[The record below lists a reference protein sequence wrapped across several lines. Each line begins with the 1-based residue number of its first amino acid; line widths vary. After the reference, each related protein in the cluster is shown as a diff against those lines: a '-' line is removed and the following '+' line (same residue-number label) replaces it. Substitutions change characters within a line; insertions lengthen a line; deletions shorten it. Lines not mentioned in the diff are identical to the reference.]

1 MVSPNSPA
9 LNQTVIDN
17 FLSGN
22 YQTTDSTNPYL
33 VPVTPYTP
41 PADPT
46 IPDCGA
52 LYPNE
57 NRIYDPLSSS
67 CVIVPEEE
75 ISNNNDNNRTP
86 FVKNITDG
94 VIDGYERV
102 LPNRAIGIDGGL
114 NSREMMALEK
124 RLTPEIASAMGLMNQ
139 KYLGRGV
146 QYNPTTGNY
155 VAASP
160 TGPKLYPFNEMSWGT
175 ALGDARRALDSTFSG
190 FGNAFAGVGNYLS
203 QGGMLGVLANAF
215 SPKTSINTNKS
226 QGGSTTNVGLLN
238 NLSASLGGADKA
250 EPAQGGNSFPSSYG
264 GNYQGISAEEER
276 FINDVS
282 KSKKKDRTPTTTPKK
297 VQINAPAFKGMGY
310 RRGR

>member
-75 ISNNNDNNRTP
+75 MNVDDNRGNIEG
-86 FVKNITDG
+86 KNIENG
-94 VIDGYERV
+94 LIEGYEQAFPAG
-102 LPNRAIGIDGGL
+102 LGPESGGL
-114 NSREMMALEK
+114 NSRKMMELESN
-124 RLTPEIASAMGLMNQ
+124 LTPELASKIGLLNRE
-139 KYLGRGV
+139 YNYRGV
-146 QYNPTTGNY
+146 QFDPTTGRY
-155 VAASP
+155 IAMSP
-160 TGPKLYPFNEMSWGT
+160 TPSQF
-175 ALGDARRALDSTFSG
+175 AGDVKRGFADVGSM
-190 FGNAFAGVGNYLS
+190 FGNMGTDIFNSAKGYLAN
-203 QGGMLGVLANAF
+203 GGMLGMLANMF
-215 SPKTSINTNKS
+215 SPKQLPNRS

-238 NLSASLGGADKA
+238 NLSASSGGADRA
-250 EPAQGGNSFPSSYG
+250 EPAQDGNSFPSSYG
-264 GNYQGISAEEER
+264 GVYQNTPSA
-276 FINDVS
+276 
-282 KSKKKDRTPTTTPKK
+282 KKDRTPTPTPKK

>member
-1 MVSPNSPA
+1 MVSPNTPSSS
-9 LNQTVIDN
+9 QTIIDN

-102 LPNRAIGIDGGL
+102 LSDSPIGMNGGL

-139 KYLGRGV
+139 KYGGRGI
-146 QYNPTTGNY
+146 QYNPITGNY
-155 VAASP
+155 IAASP
-160 TGPKLYPFNEMSWGT
+160 NANQF
-175 ALGDARRALDSTFSG
+175 AGDIKRG
-190 FGNAFAGVGNYLS
+190 FGDIFGGLKNFAT
-203 QGGMLGVLANAF
+203 QGGLLGMLANVF
-215 SPKTSINTNKS
+215 SPKTSSNRS

-250 EPAQGGNSFPSSYG
+250 EPAEGGNSFPSSYG

-276 FINDVS
+276 LINDVS
-282 KSKKKDRTPTTTPKK
+282 KSKNRDRTPTTTPKK

>member
-1 MVSPNSPA
+1 MVSPNTPSSS
-9 LNQTVIDN
+9 QTIIDN

-102 LPNRAIGIDGGL
+102 LSDSPIGMNGGL

-139 KYLGRGV
+139 KYGGRGI
-146 QYNPTTGNY
+146 QYNPITGN
-155 VAASP
+155 
-160 TGPKLYPFNEMSWGT
+160 
-175 ALGDARRALDSTFSG
+175 
-190 FGNAFAGVGNYLS
+190 
-203 QGGMLGVLANAF
+203 
-215 SPKTSINTNKS
+215 
-226 QGGSTTNVGLLN
+226 
-238 NLSASLGGADKA
+238 
-250 EPAQGGNSFPSSYG
+250 
-264 GNYQGISAEEER
+264 
-276 FINDVS
+276 
-282 KSKKKDRTPTTTPKK
+282 
-297 VQINAPAFKGMGY
+297 
-310 RRGR
+310 

>member
-1 MVSPNSPA
+1 MVSPNTPSSS
-9 LNQTVIDN
+9 QTIIDN

-102 LPNRAIGIDGGL
+102 LSDSPIGMNGAL
-114 NSREMMALEK
+114 NSMEMMELEN
-124 RLTPEIASAMGLMNQ
+124 RFGPEMASQMGLMNQ
-139 KYLGRGV
+139 EYLGRGI
-146 QYNPTTGNY
+146 QYNPITGKY
-155 VAASP
+155 IAASP
-160 TGPKLYPFNEMSWGT
+160 NVSQF
-175 ALGDARRALDSTFSG
+175 AGDIKRG
-190 FGNAFAGVGNYLS
+190 FGDIFGGLKNFAT
-203 QGGMLGVLANAF
+203 QGGLLGMLLGSKQSPEIKPNYYTEDYVPSRLRKDPFIPPVITNDNIAQQNIDDVLKSDNNDNKNNITVNN
-215 SPKTSINTNKS
+215 SKS
-226 QGGSTTNVGLLN
+226 QGSPTQRNKPKNTYTRKYNQ
-238 NLSASLGGADKA
+238 SK
-250 EPAQGGNSFPSSYG
+250 QGNPF
-264 GNYQGISAEEER
+264 ER
-276 FINDVS
+276 
-282 KSKKKDRTPTTTPKK
+282 
-297 VQINAPAFKGMGY
+297 NA
-310 RRGR
+310 

>member
-1 MVSPNSPA
+1 MVSPNTPSSS
-9 LNQTVIDN
+9 QTIIDN

-67 CVIVPEEE
+67 CVIVPEEDMTE
-75 ISNNNDNNRTP
+75 TNANDN
-86 FVKNITDG
+86 KGNIEGKSVNDG
-94 VIDGYERV
+94 IIDGYERV
-102 LPNRAIGIDGGL
+102 LSNNPIGMNGGL

-139 KYLGRGV
+139 KYGGRGI
-146 QYNPTTGNY
+146 QYNPITGNY
-155 VAASP
+155 IAASP
-160 TGPKLYPFNEMSWGT
+160 NANQF
-175 ALGDARRALDSTFSG
+175 AGDIKRG
-190 FGNAFAGVGNYLS
+190 FGDIFGGLKNFAT
-203 QGGMLGVLANAF
+203 QGGLLGMLLGSKQ
-215 SPKTSINTNKS
+215 SPELKPNYYTEGYVPSRLREDPFVPPVINNNNIAVENIPLNNSNYQDEILRNSTNNKS
-226 QGGSTTNVGLLN
+226 KN
-238 NLSASLGGADKA
+238 
-250 EPAQGGNSFPSSYG
+250 
-264 GNYQGISAEEER
+264 
-276 FINDVS
+276 
-282 KSKKKDRTPTTTPKK
+282 KDRTPTPTPKK

-310 RRGR
+310 MKGR